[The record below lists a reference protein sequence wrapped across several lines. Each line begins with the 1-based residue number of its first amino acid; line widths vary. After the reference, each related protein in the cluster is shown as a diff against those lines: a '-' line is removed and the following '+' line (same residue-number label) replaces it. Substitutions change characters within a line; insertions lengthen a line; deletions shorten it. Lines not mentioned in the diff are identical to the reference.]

1 MEERMIAARPSAV
14 ATSTILDARDLH
26 KTFGE
31 REVVRGVSFHINAGE
46 IFGLL
51 GPNGAGKSTTINML
65 ATYLAPTSGT
75 ATVAGISITDREQV
89 KRSIGLVPQ
98 EIALYEDLS
107 AEENMR
113 FFGEV
118 YGIHGAALTERIDL
132 LLDRVGLLDRK
143 TEKVSTFSGGMQR
156 RLNLAVGLIHEP
168 PLLMLDEPTVG
179 VDPQTREAI
188 FELAEHLRDTG
199 TALLYTTHY
208 MEEAERLC
216 DRIAI
221 IDEGLIVAEGTLAEL
236 LETRTAEPVT
246 RTERPHGLAEVFL
259 QLTGRQYRD

>member
-1 MEERMIAARPSAV
+1 MIAAQSTAV
-14 ATSTILDARDLH
+14 GTSTILDVRDLH

-31 REVVRGVSFHINAGE
+31 REVVRGVSFRINAGE

-65 ATYLAPTSGT
+65 ATYLAPTSGS
-75 ATVAGISITDREQV
+75 AAVSGIPITERDRV

-118 YGIHGAALTERIDL
+118 YGIHGAALTARIDEL
-132 LLDRVGLLDRK
+132 LERVGLLERRR
-143 TEKVSTFSGGMQR
+143 EKVSTFSGGMQR
-156 RLNLAVGLIHEP
+156 RLNLAAGLIHEP

-188 FELAEHLRDTG
+188 FELAEQLRDSGTG
-199 TALLYTTHY
+199 ILYTTHY

-221 IDEGLIVAEGTLAEL
+221 IDEGVIVAEGTLAEL
-236 LETRTAEPVT
+236 LEHGTAEPVAHSD
-246 RTERPHGLAEVFL
+246 RPHGLAEVFL
-259 QLTGRQYRD
+259 QFTGKQYRD